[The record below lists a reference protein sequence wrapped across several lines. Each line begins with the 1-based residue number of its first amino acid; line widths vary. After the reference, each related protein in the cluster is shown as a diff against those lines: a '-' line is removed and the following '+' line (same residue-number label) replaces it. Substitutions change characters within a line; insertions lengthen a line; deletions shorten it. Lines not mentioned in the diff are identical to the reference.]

1 MTAPNLKSP
10 TTITAKTFGDTL
22 SSTSRVGII
31 TNIASSNKVYKV
43 NSIFCANISNTQN
56 VKISISIHNLSIG
69 NAGIGVTYHVA
80 KDIPILTQTTQIISS
95 KDTYFDLEEN
105 VILQAQAEHANTID
119 VVVGYEELS

>member
-22 SSTSRVGII
+22 ASTSRVGII

-43 NSIFCANISNTQN
+43 NSIFCANTSNTQN
-56 VKISISIHNLSIG
+56 VRVSISIHNVG
-69 NAGIGVTYHVA
+69 VGITYHVA

-95 KDTYFDLEEN
+95 KDTYFYLEEN
-105 VILQAQAEHANTID
+105 VALQAQAEIANSID